1 MYKKITGA
9 LVAFFLCISVFA
21 QDISKDDFK
30 LNFYGFVRTDFYLDT
45 YKGNDVAHE
54 DFYLVPLYTGQDA
67 NGEDLNEQTSANLT
81 ALASRL
87 GLKIQGPELLGAK
100 TSAVFEFDFGGITK
114 TEPTLFR
121 IRHAYVVFNWEKDK
135 LLVGQ
140 GWHPFFGGGVFPA
153 VGAFNT
159 GAPFQAFNRSPQVRY
174 DYNFGKMSVAAA
186 AVYENQYTSKS
197 FDSGS
202 YSTANQ
208 AKRNGVWPEL
218 TLTAE
223 YKSNG
228 LTIGAGGEI
237 KQIKPRMST
246 TGTAGTYK
254 ADEYLTSKAAMGY
267 LKYQSEML
275 QLTAKT
281 FYGQNMTHLCILGG
295 YAVATKDAATGA
307 ETYTN
312 YNTSSS
318 LLNIVYGK
326 KWQVGMFAA
335 YLKNLGTT
343 DEVYNNSGAALTA
356 GLLPN
361 IQEAARGSVH
371 LAYNISKLRFVAE
384 CEVTK
389 ANYGIGGLDFSD
401 GTYSETH
408 WATNKRVSLSMV
420 YAF

>member
-1 MYKKITGA
+1 MLKRFIGA
-9 LVAFFLCISVFA
+9 FCASLLLASAYA
-21 QDISKDDFK
+21 QQPSLNDFK
-30 LNFYGFVRTDFYLDT
+30 LNLYGFVRTDYYLDT

-54 DFYLVPLYTGQDA
+54 NFYLVPWYTGQDA
-67 NGEDLNEQTSANLT
+67 NGEDINEQTSANLT

-87 GLKIQGPELLGAK
+87 GVKIQGPELLGAK
-100 TSAVFEFDFGGITK
+100 TTAVMEFDFGGITK

-121 IRHAYVVFNWEKDK
+121 IRHANVAFNWEKSK
-135 LLVGQ
+135 LTVGQ
-140 GWHPFFGGGVFPA
+140 TWHPFFGGGVYPA

-159 GAPFQAFNRSPQVRY
+159 GAPFQAFNRSPLVRY
-174 DYNFGKMSVAAA
+174 DYVLGQLTVGAA
-186 AVYENQYTSKS
+186 AVYENQYASKS
-197 FDSGS
+197 LDSGS

-208 AKRNGVWPEL
+208 ASRNGVMPEL

-223 YKSNG
+223 YKSKG
-228 LTIGAGGEI
+228 LTLGAGAEM
-237 KQIKPRMST
+237 KRIKPRMLTS
-246 TGTAGTYK
+246 GALGTYK

-267 LKYQSEML
+267 VKYQSDML
-275 QLTAKT
+275 SVTAKT

-295 YAVATKDAATGA
+295 YAVATKNESTGA

-312 YNTSSS
+312 FNTSSS

-343 DEVYNNSGAALTA
+343 DAVYNNGGAAITA
-356 GLLPN
+356 GLLPA

-371 LAYNISKLRFVAE
+371 VALNVNKLRFVAE
-384 CEVTK
+384 CEVTT
-389 ANYGIGGLDFSD
+389 ADYGVGGLDFAD
-401 GTYSETH
+401 GTYSDTH
-408 WATNKRVSLSMV
+408 RATNKRMSLSMV